1 MPWGGGIK
9 SHTGTFV
16 LAASTLR
23 LRSWQIIPFPRSY
36 PAQRDYKEN
45 GKKIFKNLSRGYV
58 IGLHPQELG
67 SGGFP
72 FNGHFAVIR
81 GKIWPLQETSAYF
94 LSLSLSIQPTHIQVS
109 SYLHWNFS
117 IDPASVNAFQTSHFF
132 LWIDYFPRF
141 LVGVTFHS
149 TRRFLCSC

>member
-1 MPWGGGIK
+1 MANYPIP
-9 SHTGTFV
+9 
-16 LAASTLR
+16 
-23 LRSWQIIPFPRSY
+23 QILSSPKGL
-36 PAQRDYKEN
+36 QGEW
-45 GKKIFKNLSRGYV
+45 KKIFKNLSRGYV

-109 SYLHWNFS
+109 SYLH
-117 IDPASVNAFQTSHFF
+117 
-132 LWIDYFPRF
+132 
-141 LVGVTFHS
+141 
-149 TRRFLCSC
+149 